1 MWTHQKTEPWNM
13 KQKWISPKGEIEN
26 SKLELGPSVPLSA
39 NDTLLEKK
47 KIHKYNEDLNITMNQ
62 ENPTDI
68 YRTLHSPTAEKYI
81 FKVFTEHS
89 LT

>member
-47 KIHKYNEDLNITMNQ
+47 KNPQVQRGSKHHNEPGESNWHI
-62 ENPTDI
+62 
-68 YRTLHSPTAEKYI
+68 
-81 FKVFTEHS
+81 
-89 LT
+89 